1 MDNTPNSAALRAA
14 AFAAYADANAGAPL
28 IAVHAHQGQPD
39 HAYIQLF
46 KELTEV
52 KEKLAVSDALN
63 SSKDEQIASLYGQI
77 RRLQSNDRGRET
89 GEVGR
94 LHLIPLLK
102 NAELYGICKD
112 MTKPVTLVGDD
123 ALTLKQ
129 RSYFSYDFVAN
140 CAAIVDSPKA
150 E

>member
-1 MDNTPNSAALRAA
+1 MSRSRPSMGRLEGSRATT
-14 AFAAYADANAGAPL
+14 AGGK
-28 IAVHAHQGQPD
+28 QGKWEG
-39 HAYIQLF
+39 F
-46 KELTEV
+46 VE
-52 KEKLAVSDALN
+52 
-63 SSKDEQIASLYGQI
+63 
-77 RRLQSNDRGRET
+77 RLQCET
-89 GEVGR
+89 TCILLFSGR
-94 LHLIPLLK
+94 LCGLNVSMGTDLIPLLK